1 MLSSCVSPPP
11 PFCFEISVIW
21 WCCADDN
28 LQEEGGPTDEEMG
41 GVGIHVRCIFEMD
54 HPELLSTYL
63 YTFAEQVALQDP
75 ENKARHMAE
84 VCQEGKYYTAPSA
97 ESDFDFVEHYQNS
110 CMLLMTDRERE
121 EYYNELNKNP
131 PHACESTGRNRL
143 PDA

>member
-63 YTFAEQVALQDP
+63 YTFAEQVALQNP

-84 VCQEGKYYTAPSA
+84 VLQEGNIFTSGSV
-97 ESDFDFVEHYQNS
+97 ETEFDILSSYQNFCNS
-110 CMLLMTDRERE
+110 IMTERE
-121 EYYNELNKNP
+121 IG
-131 PHACESTGRNRL
+131 HARPFSSNIL
-143 PDA
+143 

>member
-63 YTFAEQVALQDP
+63 YTFAEQVALQNP

-84 VCQEGKYYTAPSA
+84 VLQEGNIFTSGSV
-97 ESDFDFVEHYQNS
+97 ETEFDIFSSYQNFCNS
-110 CMLLMTDRERE
+110 IMTERE
-121 EYYNELNKNP
+121 LCHSSPFSSNIL
-131 PHACESTGRNRL
+131 
-143 PDA
+143 